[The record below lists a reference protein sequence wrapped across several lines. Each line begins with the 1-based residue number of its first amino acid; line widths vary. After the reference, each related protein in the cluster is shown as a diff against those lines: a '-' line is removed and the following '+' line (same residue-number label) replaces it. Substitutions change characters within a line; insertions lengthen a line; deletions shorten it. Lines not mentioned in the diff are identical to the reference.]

1 MPQAIR
7 THFPRI
13 DGALCVEDVALEE
26 IAELVGTPVHV
37 YSSSGMERAYRQFS
51 RAIATHQDRL
61 GDALI
66 AYAVKANPNLSVIA
80 TFAQLGAGAD
90 TVSEGEIRRAMAA
103 GVPAGR
109 IIFSGVGKTDAELAL
124 AIRVGVRQ
132 INIESAAELFRLMVI
147 ADAMQATPA
156 VAIRVNPAVGAGGHR
171 NITTGGAHDKF
182 GVPMDQALDL
192 YAAAHA
198 SPNVKPVGLACHIGS
213 QIADLGPLEAGFRS
227 LTQAT
232 RALRSAGMPVTRL
245 DLGGGLGVPYAGQQT
260 PVPSIEAYVA
270 MAARVLDGLE
280 VEVAFEPGRVLT
292 ATSGLLLA
300 SVIQVNERP
309 GQEGRAGRRFVV
321 LDAGM
326 NDLMRPAL
334 YQAHHAIEPILEHDG
349 PTEPCD
355 FVGPICESTDFFAR
369 DLPFGPVEEG
379 DLVAI
384 MDTGAYG
391 ATMAS
396 EYNSRPLVPEV
407 LVREDDW
414 SLIRT
419 RPTYDDLLDRELKA
433 DWLD

>member
-1 MPQAIR
+1 MPHAKR
-7 THFPRI
+7 HDFARI

-37 YSSSGMERAYRQFS
+37 YSSTGMERAYRQFE
-51 RAIATHQDRL
+51 RAIATHQNSL

-124 AIRVGVRQ
+124 AIRAGVRQ

-147 ADAMQATPA
+147 AEALQTAPA
-156 VAIRVNPAVGAGGHR
+156 VAIRVNPAVGAGAHR
-171 NITTGGAHDKF
+171 NITTGGPHDKF
-182 GVPMDQALDL
+182 GVPMEQALDL

-213 QIADLGPLEAGFRS
+213 QITDLAPLEAGFRA
-227 LTQAT
+227 LAQAT
-232 RALRSAGMPVTRL
+232 RALRTAGMPVTRL
-245 DLGGGLGVPYAGQQT
+245 DLGGGLGVPYAGADN

-270 MAARVLDGLE
+270 MAARVVDGLD
-280 VEVAFEPGRVLT
+280 VEVAFEPGRALT

-300 SVIQVNERP
+300 SVIQTNERP
-309 GQEGRAGRRFVV
+309 DGRRFVV

-334 YQAHHAIEPILEHDG
+334 YQSRHAIEPVLEHDG
-349 PTEPCD
+349 PTEPWD
-355 FVGPICESTDFFAR
+355 VVGPICESTDVFAR
-369 DLPFGPVEEG
+369 DVALGPIEEG
-379 DLVAI
+379 DLVVL

-414 SLIRT
+414 SLIRP
-419 RPTYDDLLDRELKA
+419 RPTYEDLLDRELKA
-433 DWLD
+433 EWLQ

>member
-1 MPQAIR
+1 MPHAKR
-7 THFPRI
+7 PEFPRI

-37 YSSSGMERAYRQFS
+37 YSSSGMERAYRQFE
-51 RAIATHQDRL
+51 RAISTHQDAL

-66 AYAVKANPNLSVIA
+66 AFAVKANPNLSVIA

-103 GVPAGR
+103 GVPPGR

-156 VAIRVNPAVGAGGHR
+156 VAIRVNPAIGAGGHR
-171 NITTGGAHDKF
+171 NITTGGPHDKF

-213 QIADLGPLEAGFRS
+213 QISDLAPLEAGFRS
-227 LTQAT
+227 LVQAT

-245 DLGGGLGVPYAGQQT
+245 DFGGGLGVPYAGSDI
-260 PVPSIEAYVA
+260 PVPSIESYVA
-270 MAARVLDGLE
+270 MAARVVDGLD
-280 VEVAFEPGRVLT
+280 VEVAFEPGRLLT

-309 GQEGRAGRRFVV
+309 GADQGGRRFVV

-334 YQAHHAIEPILEHDG
+334 YQAHHAIVPILDHDG

-355 FVGPICESTDFFAR
+355 FVGPICESTDIFAR

-384 MDTGAYG
+384 LDTGAYG

-419 RPTYDDLLDRELKA
+419 RPTYDDMLDRELKA
-433 DWLD
+433 DWLE